1 MSGHLAAFVASANPY
16 PLPLTLGIFTRM
28 RSAACAAMGFVG
40 LVVAV
45 TGCDRSR
52 SPRDSGTSS
61 PAVPATAGTTPEARR
76 SIRLAGWNDTIA
88 GPSLFVAGTNAS
100 EAVVILPGYTDS
112 TLADAPATDS
122 ALGQH
127 PRVDLFSRRGLA
139 GAATLARGAAGNFTG
154 TCTAWPT
161 ATVSTA
167 EGPPPDWSVAFTSG
181 HAIALPMDSM
191 MGLASVDSARRAAA
205 IARAASALPD
215 DTAAAF
221 RGLPFAVRDAHQ
233 FMLPSGDTVLA
244 AEVVRR
250 LNQEASPQEEHLLIV
265 LERDTLAG
273 PGGAPPSYVVA
284 YSERTSGP
292 EDDVESSEMLAAVD
306 LGRPPRQHPAIV
318 IGRDYGDGSSYTLL
332 ERVAPR
338 RWRARWNSAYV
349 GC

>member
-1 MSGHLAAFVASANPY
+1 
-16 PLPLTLGIFTRM
+16 
-28 RSAACAAMGFVG
+28 MGVVG
-40 LVVAV
+40 LVVAI

-52 SPRDSGTSS
+52 SPRDSSTSAA
-61 PAVPATAGTTPEARR
+61 AVPATAGTAPEATR
-76 SIRLAGWNDTIA
+76 SSRLAGWNDTIA
-88 GPSLFVAGTNAS
+88 GPNLFVVGTNTS

-112 TLADAPATDS
+112 TLADAPAADS

-139 GAATLARGAAGNFTG
+139 GGATLASGAAGNFTG

-167 EGPPPDWSVAFTSG
+167 EGPPPDWSVAFASG
-181 HAIALPMDSM
+181 HATALPMDSM

-265 LERDTLAG
+265 LERDTVSG
-273 PGGAPPSYVVA
+273 PGGAPRSYVVA
-284 YSERTSGP
+284 YAERTSGL

-306 LGRPPRQHPAIV
+306 LGHPPRQHPAIV